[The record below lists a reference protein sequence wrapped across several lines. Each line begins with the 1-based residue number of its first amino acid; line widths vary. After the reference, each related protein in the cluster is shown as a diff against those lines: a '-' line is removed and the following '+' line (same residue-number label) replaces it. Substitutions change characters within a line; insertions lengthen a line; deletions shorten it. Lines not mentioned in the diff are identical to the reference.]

1 MSNSI
6 KNSFFSI
13 GCQAVNTLMNFLVR
27 FVFIKCLPIDY
38 LGLNG
43 LFTNIL
49 MILSLAELGIGT
61 AIVYSMYKPIATND
75 KKKISILMKLYAKI
89 YNAIGIFILIIGVCL
104 IPFLDIFIK
113 NQPNINGLIYIYLMF
128 LLDTVLSYFFSY
140 KRSLITADQKEYILS
155 IIRSIFIFIKTI
167 LQIVILLITKNYF
180 LYLGIQIITTLCENL
195 MVSYIV
201 DKKYSYLKEYNGKL
215 TQEETKEIV
224 DNVKA
229 LFIYKFATVFL
240 GGIDNLVISMKLG
253 ITWVAKYSN
262 YTLIINAI
270 FNIINMFISSI
281 TASIG
286 NFIVLENDQEQ
297 ELLLERISFAVFLIF
312 GFCSTCLYCLLNPF
326 IIIYCGEEYLLHQNV
341 VILIIINFYIQ
352 GMMTPIWTF
361 RTTKGL
367 FVQGRW
373 RPIISAMIN
382 FILSFILA
390 DYLGIA
396 GIILATIIARVVTNL
411 WFDPY
416 IIYKKGWNKLPTSY
430 YKKFLLYTFLL
441 FLEILMVSVIISLFD
456 ISYLLGGFVIRTVMV
471 VFLGLIFAII
481 ILFYHNDKVYYINLI
496 KKFIIKRK
504 IN

>member
-1 MSNSI
+1 MSSRTSNSI

-13 GCQAVNTLMNFLVR
+13 GCQGINTLMSFLVR

-61 AIVYSMYKPIATND
+61 AIVYSMYKPIAMNN
-75 KKKISILMKLYAKI
+75 KKKISILMRLYAKI
-89 YNAIGIFILIIGVCL
+89 YNVIGIVILIIGVCL

-113 NQPNINGLIYIYLMF
+113 DQPSINGLIYIYVMF

-155 IIRSIFIFIKTI
+155 ITRSIFILIKTI
-167 LQIVILLITKNYF
+167 LQIAMLLLTKNYF
-180 LYLGIQIITTLCENL
+180 LYLCIQIVTTLCENL
-195 MVSYIV
+195 MISYIV

-215 TQEETKEIV
+215 TREETKEII

-253 ITWVAKYSN
+253 IIWVAKYSN

-286 NFIVLENDQEQ
+286 NFIVLKSEQEQ
-297 ELLLERISFAVFLIF
+297 ELLLERISFIVFMIF

-326 IIIYCGEEYLLHQNV
+326 IKIYCGDDYLLNQNV
-341 VILIIINFYIQ
+341 ISLIIINFYIQ

-367 FVQGRW
+367 FVQGKW
-373 RPIISAMIN
+373 RPIISAAIN
-382 FILSFILA
+382 FVLSFVLA

-430 YKKFLLYTFLL
+430 YKKFLLYSFIL
-441 FLEILMVSVIISLFD
+441 FIEILTVSTVISLFD
-456 ISYLLGGFVIRTVMV
+456 ISYLLTGFVIR
-471 VFLGLIFAII
+471 ICI
-481 ILFYHNDKVYYINLI
+481 
-496 KKFIIKRK
+496 
-504 IN
+504 